1 MKIDVVKTS
10 KFLSLVLRHEP
21 GKIGMTLDSNG
32 WVDVE
37 VLLDKLRQHGKQIDR
52 QILEH
57 VVATNDKKRFSFS
70 EDGQRI
76 RANQGHSVEVD
87 LALPPQVPP
96 DVLFHGTATRFLDPI
111 REKGL
116 IPGSRQ
122 HVHLSRDE
130 ATAVKVGQRHGKP
143 VVLVVRAGEMH
154 VEGLAFY
161 CSDNGVW
168 LTEHVAPRF
177 IDFPGA

>member
-1 MKIDVVKTS
+1 MRIDVVKTS

-21 GKIGMTLDSNG
+21 GKIGLTLDSNG
-32 WVDVE
+32 WVE
-37 VLLDKLRQHGKQIDR
+37 VQDLLDRLTEHGKQINR

-70 EDGQRI
+70 DDGSRI

-87 LALPPQVPP
+87 LALPPQTSP
-96 DVLFHGTATRFLDPI
+96 DVLFHGTATRFLDSI

-116 IPGSRQ
+116 IPGDRQ
-122 HVHLSRDE
+122 HVHLSCDE
-130 ATAVKVGQRHGKP
+130 ATAIKVGQRHGKP
-143 VVLVVRAGEMH
+143 TVLIVRASEMQRAGI
-154 VEGLAFY
+154 VFF

-168 LTEHVAPRF
+168 LTEHVAPKF
-177 IDFPGA
+177 IDFPIA